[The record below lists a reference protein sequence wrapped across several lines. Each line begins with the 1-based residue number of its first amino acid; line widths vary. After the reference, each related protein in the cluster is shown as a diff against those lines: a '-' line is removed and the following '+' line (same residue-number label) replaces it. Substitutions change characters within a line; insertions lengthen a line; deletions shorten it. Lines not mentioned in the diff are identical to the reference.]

1 MIKKTMGQS
10 SSKREVY
17 SDTGLPR
24 ETRKISNEQITT
36 KKKTKNKQTKKLE
49 NEEKVEQ
56 NQKLVEGKKS

>member
-49 NEEKVEQ
+49 KEEKVEQ

>member
-36 KKKTKNKQTKKLE
+36 KKKQKTNKQK
-49 NEEKVEQ
+49 N
-56 NQKLVEGKKS
+56 